1 LLTPLTLPHLPL
13 LICSPLLPLTATATS
28 LPSLLLQHNKQREE
42 LQRLIQKYPEKTAQL
57 EAKYTRQHNKAQ
69 ANDDYDSSSSSS
81 SDDDDDDNPRIPA
94 KVDAKIF
101 ETLMKIRNKDESI
114 YNKEAKFFSSDD
126 EDEDD
131 DNEDGAPN
139 KAATAAKKDKPM
151 YLKDII
157 YQQALADQEQGV
169 SSDSEVKDHNNDK
182 GPSTY
187 TEEQKHIKDEL
198 LKAFHQAAEDVDGE
212 DTLGG
217 VLKRRGSNKKCDDD
231 DNDNDGTN
239 TDVNGGDMSDDK
251 IQPLLNKY
259 FGDKDDQLDAG
270 DRFLKRYMLNRG
282 WVDKDGDSSDDG
294 GGGGGDG
301 YDRGDRG
308 GMYKQ
313 QPDVEED
320 EAYLEAAEQF
330 EHTYNFRFEEPGGN
344 TLSTHPRQIEG
355 TVRKEDDRRKQ
366 KRKEK
371 KERLQAEEEKR
382 RAELRR
388 LKNLKKAEIG
398 GKLKE
403 IQKVAGKA
411 APQEEALDAIMAGEF
426 DPEAYDKAMA
436 AAFGDDY
443 YGAADEEFGSGGE
456 DDEGEGEEGD
466 EEEMVDKEFE
476 KYLRQMASYG
486 TDDEDEDADQNQDQP
501 ASTAE
506 AVAGGGNT
514 FAALQ
519 KKLHHTGD
527 GTVIEGSKQGGKVR
541 SRDDVLKLLEEYYKL
556 DYEDVVAGIPTRFRY
571 RSVPKQDFG
580 LGVEDILAL
589 DDKELNQVVGLK
601 KLAPYRDDWKK
612 QRANYGALNAIRRD
626 KQQQQRYGGG
636 GGKRNVN
643 DYPGDD
649 DGDDKKKKEGPFMSK
664 EEQRLASYAKPSL
677 KRSGGGGG
685 GDDES
690 YHRHDNKK
698 KARTNNNNNNN
709 NNNDKGAA
717 GGNNNNNIM
726 DMSGSGGQQ
735 LTKAQKKNLK
745 RSMKRASKKE

>member
-1 LLTPLTLPHLPL
+1 MSRQTSRSTNHMQNASRFVNNTHFTPSSFFL
-13 LICSPLLPLTATATS
+13 CSPLLPLTS
-28 LPSLLLQHNKQREE
+28 LPFPLLQHNKQREE
-42 LQRLIQKYPEKTAQL
+42 LQRLKQKYPEKAAQL
-57 EAKYTRQHNKAQ
+57 EAKYTRQHNRAQ
-69 ANDDYDSSSSSS
+69 ANDDEDSSSSS

-94 KVDAKIF
+94 KVDANIF

-126 EDEDD
+126 ED
-131 DNEDGAPN
+131 GAPN
-139 KAATAAKKDKPM
+139 KDKATTVTKKDKPM
-151 YLKDII
+151 YLKDVI
-157 YQQALADQEQGV
+157 YQQALADQEQGG
-169 SSDSEVKDHNNDK
+169 SSDSEGGDNHDDR

-198 LKAFHQAAEDVDGE
+198 LKAFHQAAEDVEGE

-217 VLKRRGSNKKCDDD
+217 VLKRRDSTKK
-231 DNDNDGTN
+231 DNDADGHN
-239 TDVNGGDMSDDK
+239 NANGGDMSDDK
-251 IQPLLNKY
+251 VQSLLNKY

-282 WVDKDGDSSDDG
+282 WVDKDGDCSDD
-294 GGGGGDG
+294 D
-301 YDRGDRG
+301 DRSDRG

-344 TLSTHPRQIEG
+344 TLTTHPRQIEG

-371 KERLQAEEEKR
+371 KERLQAEEDQR

-398 GKLKE
+398 DKLKE

-411 APQEEALDAIMAGEF
+411 APQVEALDAIMAGEF

-436 AAFGDDY
+436 AAFGDNY
-443 YGAADEEFGSGGE
+443 YGAADEEFGSGGD
-456 DDEGEGEEGD
+456 DDEGEDDEEED

-486 TDDEDEDADQNQDQP
+486 TDDEDEGEEEGQL
-501 ASTAE
+501 ASTAA

-519 KKLHHTGD
+519 KKLHG
-527 GTVIEGSKQGGKVR
+527 GTVIEGSKPGGEGR

-601 KLAPYRDDWKK
+601 KLAPYRDDWRK
-612 QRANYGALNAIRRD
+612 QRANYGALNAIRRER
-626 KQQQQRYGGG
+626 QQQQRYGGG
-636 GGKRNVN
+636 NRNVN

-649 DGDDKKKKEGPFMSK
+649 DDGGDRKKNERPFMSK

-685 GDDES
+685 DDGDGS
-690 YHRHDNKK
+690 YRDNKK
-698 KARTNNNNNNN
+698 KARTNNNIGGG
-709 NNNDKGAA
+709 GAGGG
-717 GGNNNNNIM
+717 GGNNNNNM
-726 DMSGSGGQQ
+726 DTGGGQQ

-745 RSMKRASKKE
+745 RSMKRASK

>member
-1 LLTPLTLPHLPL
+1 MQNASRFVNNTCFTPSSPPLLAYRYFRSPPPLPL
-13 LICSPLLPLTATATS
+13 S
-28 LPSLLLQHNKQREE
+28 LPLQHNKQREE
-42 LQRLIQKYPEKTAQL
+42 LQRLKQKYPEKAAQL

-69 ANDDYDSSSSSS
+69 ANDDEEDSSSSS

-126 EDEDD
+126 EEDD
-131 DNEDGAPN
+131 DDDDDEDGAPTN
-139 KAATAAKKDKPM
+139 NQAAAAAAAVKKDKPM
-151 YLKDII
+151 YLKDVI
-157 YQQALADQEQGV
+157 YQQALADQEQGG
-169 SSDSEVKDHNNDK
+169 SSDSEDEDHNNDK
-182 GPSTY
+182 DQSTY

-198 LKAFHQAAEDVDGE
+198 LKAFHQAAEEVDGE

-217 VLKRRGSNKKCDDD
+217 VLQRRGSTKKIHG
-231 DNDNDGTN
+231 DNGN
-239 TDVNGGDMSDDK
+239 TDAHDGHMSDDK
-251 IQPLLNKY
+251 VQSLLNKY
-259 FGDKDDQLDAG
+259 FGDKDDQLEAG

-282 WVDKDGDSSDDG
+282 WVDKDGDSSDDDDGHGYG
-294 GGGGGDG
+294 GRS
-301 YDRGDRG
+301 DRGD
-308 GMYKQ
+308 MHKQ

-344 TLSTHPRQIEG
+344 ILSTHPRQIEG

-398 GKLKE
+398 DKLKE

-411 APQEEALDAIMAGEF
+411 APQEDALDAIMAGEF

-436 AAFGDDY
+436 AAFGDNY

-456 DDEGEGEEGD
+456 DDDEGEEED
-466 EEEMVDKEFE
+466 DDDEMVDKAFE

-486 TDDEDEDADQNQDQP
+486 TDDEDEDDQP

-527 GTVIEGSKQGGKVR
+527 GTVIEGSKQGGEVR

-649 DGDDKKKKEGPFMSK
+649 GGDDKKKKERPFMSK

-677 KRSGGGGG
+677 KRSGGGGDDG
-685 GDDES
+685 DES
-690 YHRHDNKK
+690 YHRHDKKK

-709 NNNDKGAA
+709 NNNKGAA
-717 GGNNNNNIM
+717 GGNNNSNIM
-726 DMSGSGGQQ
+726 DMRGSGGQQ